1 MLRVALTFGLSACGV
16 GVFMGLGL
24 PLPWLL
30 GPMFACLIAALVGV
44 PLRGLPPVSTAART
58 VLGVAVGAS
67 ITPAI
72 FGQLPAMAL
81 TLSLIPLFILI
92 IAGVGYPFFRR
103 LCGFD
108 PATSYYAAMP
118 GGLQD
123 MLLFGQEAGGD
134 IHALSL
140 IHATRVLLIVTV
152 LPVLLTVWLGLDLN
166 QPPGA
171 PVSELPLHE
180 GLLMIA
186 LAILGWR
193 GGVAIGLFGAS
204 ILGPMALTA
213 AASLLD
219 LIHFRPPA
227 EAILAAQFVIGITVG
242 VNYVGV
248 TLAELRRD
256 VAAGV
261 GFTLILAVVSALFIG
276 VVIALGVAPTIEAI
290 LAFAPGGQAEMA
302 VLAIVA
308 GADIAF
314 VVTHHIVRI
323 VTVIVGAPLM
333 ARWFN

>member
-134 IHALSL
+134 IRALSL